1 VYFPSSS
8 ASADVTLRH
17 TAPRALQTASP
28 PIDAHLVSPL
38 TVQFVSTSKVT
49 TAPFDALL
57 SLYVTVTM
65 RPNDACDMTTSETSG
80 VSDAISAM
88 DERSKAPQIVDLV
101 FISVFLSD
109 INLEVI

>member
-1 VYFPSSS
+1 ME
-8 ASADVTLRH
+8 
-17 TAPRALQTASP
+17 
-28 PIDAHLVSPL
+28 AHFVSPF

-80 VSDAISAM
+80 VSDAVSAI
-88 DERSKAPQIVDLV
+88 DERTSDPQIINFV
-101 FISVFLSD
+101 FISTFLSD
-109 INLEVI
+109 IDIEAT

>member
-1 VYFPSSS
+1 
-8 ASADVTLRH
+8 
-17 TAPRALQTASP
+17 
-28 PIDAHLVSPL
+28 
-38 TVQFVSTSKVT
+38 
-49 TAPFDALL
+49 
-57 SLYVTVTM
+57 M

-109 INLEVI
+109 IDLEVI